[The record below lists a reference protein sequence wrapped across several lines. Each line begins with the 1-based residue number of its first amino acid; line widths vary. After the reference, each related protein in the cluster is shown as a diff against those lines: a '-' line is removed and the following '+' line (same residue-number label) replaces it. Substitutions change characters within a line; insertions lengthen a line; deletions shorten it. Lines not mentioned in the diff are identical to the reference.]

1 MEANPKLQH
10 VLLAMEAG
18 KPGAGSASGENGV
31 QEADVQLLL
40 PPKDVSDSAEAD
52 QLGILEPPPQ
62 PTEESEAD
70 LQHHLQ
76 RLHEHMDTLDVGSI
90 KLTLNKASEE
100 DHAHHLN
107 RLHEHMD
114 TLDMSS
120 VKSNLKERGC

>member
-1 MEANPKLQH
+1 MKNDESFAD
-10 VLLAMEAG
+10 
-18 KPGAGSASGENGV
+18 ASFWVKNSNLV
-31 QEADVQLLL
+31 PSQVQLLL

-76 RLHEHMDTLDVGSI
+76 RLHEHMDTLD
-90 KLTLNKASEE
+90 
-100 DHAHHLN
+100 
-107 RLHEHMD
+107 
-114 TLDMSS
+114 MSS

>member
-1 MEANPKLQH
+1 MPSQ
-10 VLLAMEAG
+10 
-18 KPGAGSASGENGV
+18 
-31 QEADVQLLL
+31 VQLLL